1 MQLKAESGLNKQLL
15 RNIQAENSFERK
27 QLNAEVKNGVAYEQ
41 KGVLRE
47 NLIWHLFPYS
57 KCSVVRQHLITP
69 ILKKFLHAILKFKYR
84 TNINKSQF
92 ASPNIFGSS
101 IQIMDFRVLQKS

>member
-41 KGVLRE
+41 KRVLRE
-47 NLIWHLFPYS
+47 NLIRHLLP
-57 KCSVVRQHLITP
+57 
-69 ILKKFLHAILKFKYR
+69 
-84 TNINKSQF
+84 
-92 ASPNIFGSS
+92 
-101 IQIMDFRVLQKS
+101 

>member
-69 ILKKFLHAILKFKYR
+69 ILKKFLHAILKF
-84 TNINKSQF
+84 

>member
-1 MQLKAESGLNKQLL
+1 MQLKAESGLNKL
-15 RNIQAENSFERK
+15 RNIQAEYSFERK

-47 NLIWHLFPYS
+47 NLIWHLLPYS

-84 TNINKSQF
+84 TNINKVNSQ
-92 ASPNIFGSS
+92 APTYLGLA
-101 IQIMDFRVLQKS
+101 FR